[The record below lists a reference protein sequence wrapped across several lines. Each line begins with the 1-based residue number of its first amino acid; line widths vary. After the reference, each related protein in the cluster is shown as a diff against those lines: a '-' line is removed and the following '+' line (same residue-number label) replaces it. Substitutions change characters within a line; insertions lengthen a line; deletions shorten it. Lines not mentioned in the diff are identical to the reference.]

1 MPAVDALA
9 LLDLAIDA
17 AHRAGALLLDRFTAP
32 ATGVEAKSSPTALV
46 SDADRASEH
55 LLMDA
60 LASARPDD
68 GIVGEEGARR
78 PSRSGVRWVVDPL
91 DGTVNYLY
99 GIPAWCVSIAAEDD
113 DGGIAGVVYDP
124 TRDETF
130 AAARGHGARL
140 GDRPLRVSERT
151 ELSGALVAT
160 GFGYD
165 AGLRAAQAQTVAR
178 VLPRV
183 RDVRRGG
190 SAALDLVS
198 VACARVDA
206 FYEAH
211 MNPWD
216 RAAGQLVVREAGGV
230 VSELRDP
237 TGRADGVV
245 AGPPLLHDRLRAL
258 VTP

>member
-1 MPAVDALA
+1 MDALA
-9 LLDLAIDA
+9 LLDVAVDA
-17 AHRAGALLLDRFTAP
+17 ARRAGALLLERFAAP
-32 ATGVEAKSSPTALV
+32 ATGVEAKTTPTDLV
-46 SDADRASEH
+46 SDADRASER
-55 LLMDA
+55 LLMD
-60 LASARPDD
+60 LLERARPDD
-68 GIVGEEGARR
+68 GVVGEEGARR

-130 AAARGHGARL
+130 AAARGEGARL
-140 GDRPLRVSERT
+140 DDRSLRVSQRT
-151 ELSGALVAT
+151 ELAGALVAT

-165 AGLRAAQAQTVAR
+165 SGLRAAQAQVVAR

-183 RDVRRGG
+183 RDIRRGG
-190 SAALDLVS
+190 SAALDLVA
-198 VACARVDA
+198 VACGRVDA

-216 RAAGQLVVREAGGV
+216 RAAGELVVREAGGV
-230 VSELRDP
+230 VSRLRDP
-237 TGRADGVV
+237 TGVSDGVV
-245 AGPPLLHDRLRAL
+245 AGPPELHDRLRAL
-258 VTP
+258 VAP

>member
-1 MPAVDALA
+1 MDALA
-9 LLDLAIDA
+9 LLDVAVEA
-17 AHRAGALLLDRFTAP
+17 AHRAGALLLERFAAP
-32 ATGVEAKSSPTALV
+32 ATGIETKTSPTDVV
-46 SDADRASEH
+46 SDADRASER
-55 LLMDA
+55 LLMDL
-60 LASARPDD
+60 LASERPDD
-68 GIVGEEGARR
+68 GVVGEEGARR

-113 DGGIAGVVYDP
+113 DGGVAGVVFDP
-124 TRDETF
+124 SRDETF

-140 GDRPLRVSERT
+140 NGTEVRVSERT
-151 ELSGALVAT
+151 ELSAALVAT

-165 AGLRAAQAQTVAR
+165 AGLRAAQGQVVAR

-198 VACARVDA
+198 VACGRVDA

-230 VSELRDP
+230 VTELRDP
-237 TGRADGVV
+237 TGVSDGVV
-245 AGPPLLHDRLRAL
+245 AGPRALHDRLRVL
-258 VTP
+258 VDP